1 MNEVTGLVER
11 LDKRYRY
18 TYVRVNNQWVRTTVM
33 KEPKKYLVLEV
44 AMAVLIVAVGGFLGM
59 ALLGVV

>member
-1 MNEVTGLVER
+1 MNEVIGLVER

-18 TYVRVNNQWVRTTVM
+18 TYVRVNNEWVRTTVM
-33 KEPKKYLVLEV
+33 KEPKKYPALEV
-44 AMAVLIVAVGGFLGM
+44 AMAVLIVAVGGLLGM